1 MQAAFDGAE
10 RAARLRE
17 RRKETHQRIDLWLP
31 NEVFDQLDDLRK
43 YYGVSRLA
51 MLEKLIADRH
61 ATWSEGDDAPAP
73 AAMTFRDKKLGYFPP
88 ED

>member
-17 RRKETHQRIDLWLP
+17 KRKDTHQRIDLWLP
-31 NEVFDQLDDLRK
+31 NEVFSQLDELRN

-51 MLEKLIADRH
+51 MIEKLIEDRH
-61 ATWSEGDDAPAP
+61 AAWSEGDDAPAP
-73 AAMTFRDKKLGYFPP
+73 AVMTFRGKKLGYFPP
-88 ED
+88 DE